1 MFAIGEFARHGRVSV
16 RTLRHYDAIGL
27 LRPAH
32 VDPSTGYRGYQAAQL
47 SELNRIVALKD
58 LGFTLEQV
66 RAMLGEQV
74 SVEQV
79 RGMLTLRRADL
90 EAAVAETTQR
100 LTQVEARLRAI
111 ELDGRLPAHEVVI
124 RHLPAT
130 RLAELST
137 TADSFHPD
145 DIGPV
150 VHPLCAELGRR
161 LPAAEV
167 TPVGRL
173 TCYYEKAANPAGT
186 EGTDGPVV
194 VHAAVPVATEYGT
207 DLNGLSI
214 ADLPAADHATLVHR
228 GSMDAVLPAW
238 QALARWI
245 DANGHHATGPARELY
260 LECPNDTAQWV
271 TELQEPLISANS
283 ARQAPAPHR

>member
-1 MFAIGEFARHGRVSV
+1 VFAIGEFARHGRVSV
-16 RTLRHYDAIGL
+16 RMLRHYDAIGL

-32 VDPSTGYRGYQAAQL
+32 VDPATGYRAYQAAQL
-47 SELNRIVALKD
+47 AELNRIVALKD

-66 RAMLGEQV
+66 RAMLDEQV

-90 EAAVAETTQR
+90 EAAVAASAQR
-100 LTQVEARLRAI
+100 LARVEARLRAI
-111 ELDGRLPAHEVVI
+111 DLDGGLPAHEVVVKS
-124 RHLPAT
+124 LPAA
-130 RLAELST
+130 RMAELST

-161 LPAAEV
+161 LPGAEV

-173 TCYYEKAANPAGT
+173 TCYYEKTLGADGT
-186 EGTDGPVV
+186 VA
-194 VHAAVPVATEYGT
+194 VHAAVPIATEHGA

-214 ADLPAADHATLVHR
+214 VDLPPADHATLVHR
-228 GSMDAVLPAW
+228 GPMDAVLPAW
-238 QALARWI
+238 QALARWT
-245 DANGHHATGPARELY
+245 DAHGHHSSGPARELY
-260 LECPNDTAQWV
+260 LECPSDPTQWV
-271 TELQEPLISANS
+271 TELQEPLIG
-283 ARQAPAPHR
+283 

>member
-16 RTLRHYDAIGL
+16 RMLRHYDAIGL
-27 LRPAH
+27 LRPAY
-32 VDPSTGYRGYQAAQL
+32 VDPATGYRGYQAVQL
-47 SELNRIVALKD
+47 AELNRIVALKD

-66 RAMLGEQV
+66 RAMLDEQV

-90 EAAVAETTQR
+90 EAAAAASAQR

-111 ELDGRLPAHEVVI
+111 ELDGRLPAHEVVVK
-124 RHLPAT
+124 RLPTA
-130 RLAELST
+130 RMAQLST

-150 VHPLCAELGRR
+150 IHPLCAELGRR
-161 LPAAEV
+161 LAAAEV

-173 TCYYEKAANPAGT
+173 TCYYDKARG
-186 EGTDGPVV
+186 GDGAVI
-194 VHAAVPVATEYGT
+194 VHAAVPITTEHSSDRG
-207 DLNGLSI
+207 GLSI

-228 GSMDAVLPAW
+228 GPMDAVLPAW
-238 QALARWI
+238 QALARWM
-245 DANGHHATGPARELY
+245 DTHGHRSAWPARELY
-260 LECPNDTAQWV
+260 LECPTDPAQWV
-271 TELQEPLISANS
+271 TELQEPLTVG
-283 ARQAPAPHR
+283 

>member
-16 RTLRHYDAIGL
+16 RMLRHYDAIGL

-32 VDPSTGYRGYQAAQL
+32 VDPATGYRAYQAAQL
-47 SELNRIVALKD
+47 AELNRVVAFKD

-66 RAMLGEQV
+66 RAMLDEQI

-79 RGMLTLRRADL
+79 RGMLALRRADL
-90 EAAVAETTQR
+90 EAAVAASTQR
-100 LTQVEARLRAI
+100 LAQVEARLRAI
-111 ELDGRLPAHEVVI
+111 ELDGRLPAHEVVVK
-124 RHLPAT
+124 RLPAA
-130 RLAELST
+130 RMAELSN

-161 LPAAEV
+161 LAASEV

-173 TCYYEKAANPAGT
+173 TCYYDKAPGGDAA
-186 EGTDGPVV
+186 VV
-194 VHAAVPVATEYGT
+194 VHAGVPIATEHGK

-214 ADLPAADHATLVHR
+214 TDLPPADHATLVHR
-228 GSMDAVLPAW
+228 GPMDAVLPAW
-238 QALARWI
+238 QALARWV
-245 DANGHHATGPARELY
+245 DARNHHSARPTRELY
-260 LECPNDTAQWV
+260 LECPADPTQWV
-271 TELQEPLISANS
+271 TELQAPLTDG
-283 ARQAPAPHR
+283 